1 MRWPTAFARIDCAP
15 DEEFYAQPRFVEHI
29 DARAIDAV
37 TELYRERLP
46 AGGIILDLM
55 SSWISHLP
63 PEVDF
68 GAVAGVGMNAAELG
82 ANPRLDTYVVHD
94 LNATPVIPYDD
105 AVFDAATIC
114 VSIQYLTRPV
124 VIARELAR
132 VLRPGAPLI
141 VTFSNRCFPTK
152 AVALWQALND
162 DGHAGLVASYLR
174 EAGGWDNIESLDRTP
189 PGGDVLRAVIARR
202 VMR

>member
-1 MRWPTAFARIDCAP
+1 M
-15 DEEFYAQPRFVEHI
+15 
-29 DARAIDAV
+29 

-63 PEVDF
+63 PEVEF
-68 GAVAGVGMNAAELG
+68 GAVAGVGMNAAELS